1 MLRHPTGD
9 QEAIRRC
16 VSSDSS
22 LAAES
27 GGERR
32 VPTPR
37 FEQRATRVDMT
48 VAQSIDDEGS
58 CSDQDTDD
66 DGSNEKNEV
75 PAHVNLL

>member
-1 MLRHPTGD
+1 MIRKRSVGASAQTPLLR
-9 QEAIRRC
+9 Q
-16 VSSDSS
+16 SQ
-22 LAAES
+22 

-48 VAQSIDDEGS
+48 LAQSIDDEGS

-66 DGSNEKNEV
+66 DGDNEKNDV